1 MLHIRHLISVFLI
14 ASTTQAWGSYFNITA
29 LEKKPQMDPPAKAG
43 QANYSP
49 SKEVPPMIEVKGGY
63 FFFSS
68 RTMRKIYDEGGAD
81 VQISGSYPLW
91 KWLQIYG
98 SVEWLERHGR
108 TLGAHEKV
116 SIWEIPLSLGL
127 KPVIVITP
135 KMHYYFTLGPRYF
148 FVHVH
153 ASSHLGNNTNQN
165 GLGGFVNTGLN
176 FFPIP
181 HLVVDVFGEFSYKR
195 MRFTS
200 AKHHVH
206 GQKAQV
212 GGFLLGVGLGY
223 AF

>member
-1 MLHIRHLISVFLI
+1 
-14 ASTTQAWGSYFNITA
+14 
-29 LEKKPQMDPPAKAG
+29 
-43 QANYSP
+43 
-49 SKEVPPMIEVKGGY
+49 MIEVKGGY

-181 HLVVDVFGEFSYKR
+181 HFVVDVFGEFSYKR
-195 MRFTS
+195 MRFPS
-200 AKHHVH
+200 AKHRVH